1 MHSQVQFGTKTAWVR
16 RFPWNSYSLNVY
28 SNKRSMSANWRNK
41 KQNTGTVTRLKYTSI
56 SENQNE
62 NCVRRER
69 RESRR
74 DRARD
79 RGNRTLS
86 HEVPPRR
93 VQLIVQ
99 APPTDILAIC
109 RTRVILIYIL
119 GAKRC
124 LPVKPGERIDVTP
137 PPASCRR
144 STFTSLWGTENW
156 GLHVG
161 IQYVER
167 LIEANGLSE
176 SLA

>member
-1 MHSQVQFGTKTAWVR
+1 M
-16 RFPWNSYSLNVY
+16 NVY
-28 SNKRSMSANWRNK
+28 SNKRSMSANRRNK
-41 KQNTGTVTRLKYTSI
+41 KQNIGTVTRLEYTSI

-69 RESRR
+69 RESR
-74 DRARD
+74 RD

-109 RTRVILIYIL
+109 RTSVILIYIL

-137 PPASCRR
+137 PPASYRR
-144 STFTSLWGTENW
+144 STFTSL
-156 GLHVG
+156 
-161 IQYVER
+161 
-167 LIEANGLSE
+167 
-176 SLA
+176 

>member
-1 MHSQVQFGTKTAWVR
+1 
-16 RFPWNSYSLNVY
+16 
-28 SNKRSMSANWRNK
+28 MSANRRNK
-41 KQNTGTVTRLKYTSI
+41 KQNIDTVTRLEYTSI

-74 DRARD
+74 DR
-79 RGNRTLS
+79 GNLTLS
-86 HEVPPRR
+86 HEVPPRG

-109 RTRVILIYIL
+109 RKSVILIYIRE
-119 GAKRC
+119 AKRC
-124 LPVKPGERIDVTP
+124 LPVEPGERIDVTP
-137 PPASCRR
+137 PLRR
-144 STFTSLWGTENW
+144 IVDQPSRLSEEPRIGAYMWAA
-156 GLHVG
+156 VG

-167 LIEANGLSE
+167 LTEANGLSE